1 MRENGI
7 SVESSDISPLC
18 LSAGAQIHSLT
29 HGKNIESL
37 GLGLKTKSK
46 DLEVATPQ
54 ISQKI

>member
-1 MRENGI
+1 MEFQLNPQI
-7 SVESSDISPLC
+7 SHLSLS